1 MVEQFV
7 MQINIYTF
15 SGERG
20 NPIEISFTF
29 NSTNKELKG
38 LHSFSCNRQKTSRT
52 KQKLDGTWNLK

>member
-15 SGERG
+15 TGERG

-38 LHSFSCNRQKTSRT
+38 FTPSPATDKRQAELNKNWME
-52 KQKLDGTWNLK
+52 LGT